1 MVAGHH
7 TVWRCIFHLNNLL
20 NLITKENAGGVVC
33 ARLFVYL
40 TQLHVIWLM
49 HDQGTEG
56 LNPRN
61 RILRLVEFVAQ
72 ETVESAVN
80 NLPIRLQMTTKETI
94 PRQQCG
100 DIGLN
105 SDRTSKAFRLS
116 TSSTFLMD
124 VKIQESLRKAI
135 HFQDNEYST
144 HQTEWMYCIQ
154 IHCP

>member
-1 MVAGHH
+1 MALHFSPQQFVEFDQA
-7 TVWRCIFHLNNLL
+7 
-20 NLITKENAGGVVC
+20 KENVGGVVC

-80 NLPIRLQMTTKETI
+80 NLPIRLKMTTKETI
-94 PRQQCG
+94 PRQHVE
-100 DIGLN
+100 I
-105 SDRTSKAFRLS
+105 SA
-116 TSSTFLMD
+116 
-124 VKIQESLRKAI
+124 
-135 HFQDNEYST
+135 
-144 HQTEWMYCIQ
+144 
-154 IHCP
+154 